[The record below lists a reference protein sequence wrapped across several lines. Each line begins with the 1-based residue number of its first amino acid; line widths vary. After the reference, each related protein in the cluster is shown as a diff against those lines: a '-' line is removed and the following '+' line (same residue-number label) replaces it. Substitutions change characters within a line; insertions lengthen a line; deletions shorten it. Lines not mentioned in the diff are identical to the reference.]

1 MRALPIPDTRLLG
14 DLSVQTGVGRSE
26 GEGGDPGGRGRLTPG
41 AAPTADRRPRP
52 GEPRGTRPAG
62 GPCPRSNPQSP
73 TRTGGRP
80 RTPSLDTLP
89 AGGGASLPGSGSRA
103 ANALQPD
110 TFPLGNGSAVCAEH
124 PKRSAPARKTP
135 GVTLPGV
142 TLSVRGPRDVRP
154 RWPPLA
160 GMRTAGARGDPV
172 RPRRDAMAGR
182 PPVDAFRA
190 A

>member
-1 MRALPIPDTRLLG
+1 MGERGEVGPGKGGGGLPWRPEPAH
-14 DLSVQTGVGRSE
+14 TGRRDGPHPA
-26 GEGGDPGGRGRLTPG
+26 GPGTGGRARQT
-41 AAPTADRRPRP
+41 RRPRANE
-52 GEPRGTRPAG
+52 GARPAG
-62 GPCPRSNPQSP
+62 GPCRRSNPRSP

-142 TLSVRGPRDVRP
+142 TLSVRGPRGVRP

-182 PPVDAFRA
+182 PPVDAIRA